1 METWQ
6 IIAIVV
12 GVLVVAGVL
21 YFVIRNQQHRRHLRR
36 MAVQPLSEQD
46 RERFLAEWKL
56 CQTHFVDDPVR
67 AVYQADRL
75 VTDIMRS
82 RGFST
87 HDSKGRFDDLSTAY
101 PRVAN
106 NSREAS
112 AILARYRRGHSSTED
127 LRRAMVHYRELIDE
141 LIGGSHEEFRRVA

>member
-6 IIAIVV
+6 IVAIVV
-12 GVLVVAGVL
+12 VAILVAGGL
-21 YFVIRNQQHRRHLRR
+21 AWFYRNQQHHRRLRR
-36 MAVQPLSEQD
+36 MALQPLSEQD
-46 RERFLAEWKL
+46 RERFLGDWKL
-56 CQTHFVDDPVR
+56 IQAQFVDDPVR

-75 VTDIMRS
+75 VTEIMRT

-87 HDSKGRFDDLSTAY
+87 SDSRTRFSDLSSAY
-101 PRVAN
+101 PRVAH

-112 AILARYRRGHSSTED
+112 GILARYRRGQSSTED

-141 LIGGSHEEFRRVA
+141 LIGGPHEELRRVA

>member
-1 METWQ
+1 MQTWQ

-12 GVLVVAGVL
+12 GAIVVASVL
-21 YFVIRNQQHRRHLRR
+21 FFIYRSQQHRRRLRR
-36 MAVQPLSEQD
+36 LAIQPLSEQD
-46 RERFLAEWKL
+46 RERFLGEWKL
-56 CQTHFVDDPVR
+56 CQSHFVDDPVR

-75 VTDIMRS
+75 VTDIMRT

-87 HDSKGRFDDLSTAY
+87 HDSKARFDDLSSAY

-141 LIGGSHEEFRRVA
+141 MIGGPHEELRRVA